1 MQAVETEV
9 GHGFH
14 EAVWMIKLVIEQV
27 RAELHWLRQVAAEL
41 SPRSRANPAHV
52 TKDVVDRL
60 CFRTLPFSNLAILH
74 GILLGSKEKNGDPH
88 KTVFIHRS
96 FLFTGRSFS
105 PAIQH
110 LIKPEIRG
118 AMEFLASDAMQG
130 RASGSHD
137 ELLAA
142 TYLAS
147 QLREI
152 GIEPAGDEGGYIQ
165 NVSGEFNF
173 YRDGKKQW
181 NTRNVIGKLEGRDE
195 KLKDQVILLTAHMDH
210 LGIGKPVNGD
220 NIYNGADDDASGCV
234 AVLQLA
240 RALAHEK
247 APKRTVLFV
256 FFGSE
261 ETGGQGN
268 QYFLQHP
275 PVPLNNIVANLEF
288 EMIGRADSAV
298 KPDEL
303 WLTGFDRSN
312 LGPELAK
319 HGAKLVADPH
329 PKQNFFQRSDNYAL
343 AKQGIVAHTVSSF
356 GLHSDYHRPGDDV
369 AHIDFNHMEQAIHSM
384 LDPVKWL
391 ANSEFKPE
399 WVEGKKP

>member
-1 MQAVETEV
+1 MAIPLKRFLFISV
-9 GHGFH
+9 FCFLS
-14 EAVWMIKLVIEQV
+14 A
-27 RAELHWLRQVAAEL
+27 VAAEK
-41 SPRSRANPAHV
+41 SRTDQA
-52 TKDVVDRL
+52 
-60 CFRTLPFSNLAILH
+60 
-74 GILLGSKEKNGDPH
+74 
-88 KTVFIHRS
+88 
-96 FLFTGRSFS
+96 
-105 PAIQH
+105 Q
-110 LIKPEIRG
+110 IRG

-152 GIEPAGDEGGYIQ
+152 GIAPAGAESGYIQ

-173 YRDGKKQW
+173 YREGRKQW
-181 NTRNVIGKLEGRDE
+181 NTRNVIGRIEGRDA
-195 KLKDQVILLTAHMDH
+195 KLKVQVILLTAHMDH
-210 LGIGKPVNGD
+210 IGIGKPVNGD
-220 NIYNGADDDASGCV
+220 DIYNGADDDASGCV

-275 PVPLNNIVANLEF
+275 PVPLKNIVANLEF
-288 EMIGRADSAV
+288 EMIGRADTAV

-329 PKQNFFQRSDNYAL
+329 PKESFFQRSDNYAL
-343 AKQGIVAHTVSSF
+343 AKKGVIAHTVSSF
-356 GLHSDYHRPGDDV
+356 GLHADYHRPGDDV

-384 LDPVKWL
+384 LGPVKWL

>member
-1 MQAVETEV
+1 MATR
-9 GHGFH
+9 
-14 EAVWMIKLVIEQV
+14 IKLLIFCTLFCFLTAASTEQPN
-27 RAELHWLRQVAAEL
+27 ADSAQ
-41 SPRSRANPAHV
+41 
-52 TKDVVDRL
+52 
-60 CFRTLPFSNLAILH
+60 
-74 GILLGSKEKNGDPH
+74 
-88 KTVFIHRS
+88 IH
-96 FLFTGRSFS
+96 
-105 PAIQH
+105 
-110 LIKPEIRG
+110 G
-118 AMEFLASDAMQG
+118 AMEFLASDALQG

-165 NVSGEFNF
+165 NVSGEFDF
-173 YRDGKKQW
+173 YREGKKQW
-181 NTRNVIGKLEGRDE
+181 NTRNVIGVLRGRDE
-195 KLKDQVILLTAHMDH
+195 KRKDQAILLTAHMDH
-210 LGIGKPVNGD
+210 LGIGKPVDGD
-220 NIYNGADDDASGCV
+220 NIYNGADDDASGCI

-275 PVPLNNIVANLEF
+275 PMPLKNIVANLEF
-288 EMIGRADSAV
+288 EMIGRADTAV
-298 KPDEL
+298 KPGEL

-319 HGAKLVADPH
+319 HGAHLVADPH
-329 PKQNFFQRSDNYAL
+329 PQQHFFQRSDNYAL
-343 AKQGIVAHTVSSF
+343 ARQGIIAHTVSSF
-356 GLHSDYHRPGDDV
+356 GLHKDYHRPSDNV
-369 AHIDFNHMEQAIHSM
+369 SHIDFDHMEEAIHSM
-384 LDPVKWL
+384 LGPVEWL
-391 ANSEFKPE
+391 ADSEFKPE

>member
-1 MQAVETEV
+1 MPTR
-9 GHGFH
+9 
-14 EAVWMIKLVIEQV
+14 IKLALFCVVFCLLSAAFSQRPSV
-27 RAELHWLRQVAAEL
+27 DSRQ
-41 SPRSRANPAHV
+41 
-52 TKDVVDRL
+52 
-60 CFRTLPFSNLAILH
+60 
-74 GILLGSKEKNGDPH
+74 
-88 KTVFIHRS
+88 IH
-96 FLFTGRSFS
+96 
-105 PAIQH
+105 
-110 LIKPEIRG
+110 G
-118 AMEFLASDAMQG
+118 AMEFLASDALQG
-130 RASGSHD
+130 RGSGSHD

-152 GIEPAGDEGGYIQ
+152 GIQPAGDDGGYIQ

-173 YRDGKKQW
+173 YREGKKQW
-181 NTRNVIGKLEGRDE
+181 NTRNVIGKLPGRDE
-195 KLKDQVILLTAHMDH
+195 KRKEQVILLTAHMDH
-210 LGIGKPVNGD
+210 LGVGKPVDGD
-220 NIYNGADDDASGCV
+220 NIYNGADDDASGCI

-275 PVPLNNIVANLEF
+275 PVPLNSIVANLEF

-319 HGAKLVADPH
+319 HGAHLVADPH
-329 PKQNFFQRSDNYAL
+329 PQQHFFQRSDNYAL
-343 AKQGIVAHTVSSF
+343 AKQGIIAHTVSSF
-356 GLHSDYHRPGDDV
+356 GLHSDYHRPSDDV
-369 AHIDFNHMEQAIHSM
+369 AHIDFNHMEAAIHSM
-384 LDPVKWL
+384 LGPVKWL
-391 ANSEFKPE
+391 ADSEFKPE

>member
-1 MQAVETEV
+1 MAKRVNLSLFIILFCLLT
-9 GHGFH
+9 
-14 EAVWMIKLVIEQV
+14 
-27 RAELHWLRQVAAEL
+27 AA
-41 SPRSRANPAHV
+41 SAQKSS
-52 TKDVVDRL
+52 TDQD
-60 CFRTLPFSNLAILH
+60 
-74 GILLGSKEKNGDPH
+74 
-88 KTVFIHRS
+88 
-96 FLFTGRSFS
+96 
-105 PAIQH
+105 Q
-110 LIKPEIRG
+110 IRG

-152 GIEPAGDEGGYIQ
+152 GIEPAGDNGGYIQ
-165 NVSGEFNF
+165 NVSGEFHF
-173 YRDGKKQW
+173 YREGKKQW
-181 NTRNVIGKLEGRDE
+181 NTRNVIGRLEGRDE
-195 KLKDQVILLTAHMDH
+195 KMKDQVILLSAHMDH
-210 LGIGKPVNGD
+210 IGIGKPVNGD
-220 NIYNGADDDASGCV
+220 NVYNGADDDASGCV

-240 RALAHEK
+240 RALAHDK
-247 APKRTVLFV
+247 PPKRTVLFV

-261 ETGGQGN
+261 ETGGQGD
-268 QYFLQHP
+268 QFFLQHP
-275 PVPLNNIVANLEF
+275 PVPLKSIVANLEF

-298 KPDEL
+298 KSDEL

-329 PKQNFFQRSDNYAL
+329 PQQNFFQRSDNYAL
-343 AKQGIVAHTVSSF
+343 AKQGIVAQTVSSF
-356 GLHSDYHRPGDDV
+356 GLHSDYHQPGDDV
-369 AHIDFNHMEQAIHSM
+369 AHIDFAHMDQAVHSM
-384 LDPVKWL
+384 LEPVKWL

>member
-1 MQAVETEV
+1 MPTR
-9 GHGFH
+9 
-14 EAVWMIKLVIEQV
+14 IKL
-27 RAELHWLRQVAAEL
+27 
-41 SPRSRANPAHV
+41 
-52 TKDVVDRL
+52 
-60 CFRTLPFSNLAILH
+60 
-74 GILLGSKEKNGDPH
+74 
-88 KTVFIHRS
+88 
-96 FLFTGRSFS
+96 FLFINLFCFLAVASDQQSRIDQ
-105 PAIQH
+105 AQ
-110 LIKPEIRG
+110 IRG
-118 AMEFLASDAMQG
+118 AMEFLASDALQG

-152 GIEPAGDEGGYIQ
+152 GIEPAGDEGSYVQ

-173 YRDGKKQW
+173 YREGKKQW
-181 NTRNVIGKLEGRDE
+181 NTRNVIGRLEGRDE
-195 KLKDQVILLTAHMDH
+195 KMKDQVILLTAHMDH
-210 LGIGKPVNGD
+210 LGIGKPLNGD
-220 NIYNGADDDASGCV
+220 SIYNGADDDASGCV

-240 RALAHEK
+240 RKLAHEK

-261 ETGGQGN
+261 ETGGQGD
-268 QYFLQHP
+268 QFFLQHP
-275 PVPLNNIVANLEF
+275 PVPIKNIAANLEF
-288 EMIGRADSAV
+288 EMIGRADTAV

-329 PKQNFFQRSDNYAL
+329 PQQNFFQRSDNYAL
-343 AKQGIVAHTVSSF
+343 AKQGVVAHTVSSF
-356 GLHSDYHRPGDDV
+356 GLHTDYHRPGDDI
-369 AHIDFNHMEQAIHSM
+369 ARIDFNHMEQAIHSM
-384 LDPVKWL
+384 LEPVKWL
-391 ANSEFKPE
+391 ANSDFKPA

>member
-1 MQAVETEV
+1 MATR
-9 GHGFH
+9 
-14 EAVWMIKLVIEQV
+14 IK
-27 RAELHWLRQVAAEL
+27 
-41 SPRSRANPAHV
+41 
-52 TKDVVDRL
+52 
-60 CFRTLPFSNLAILH
+60 
-74 GILLGSKEKNGDPH
+74 
-88 KTVFIHRS
+88 S
-96 FLFTGRSFS
+96 FLFIALFCFLTVAS
-105 PAIQH
+105 AQ
-110 LIKPEIRG
+110 KPSTDEDQIRG

-142 TYLAS
+142 TFLAS

-152 GIEPAGDEGGYIQ
+152 GIEPAGDDGGYIQ

-173 YRDGKKQW
+173 YREGKKQW
-181 NTRNVIGKLEGRDE
+181 NTRNVIGRLEGRDE
-195 KLKDQVILLTAHMDH
+195 KMKDQVILLTAHMDH
-210 LGIGKPVNGD
+210 IGIGKPVNGD
-220 NIYNGADDDASGCV
+220 NIYNGADDDASGCI

-268 QYFLQHP
+268 GYFLQHP
-275 PVPLNNIVANLEF
+275 PVPLKSIVANLEF

-356 GLHSDYHRPGDDV
+356 GLHSDYHQPGDDV
-369 AHIDFNHMEQAIHSM
+369 AHIDFAHMDQAIHSM
-384 LDPVKWL
+384 LEPVKWL

>member
-1 MQAVETEV
+1 MAIRLKRFLFISV
-9 GHGFH
+9 FCFLS
-14 EAVWMIKLVIEQV
+14 AI
-27 RAELHWLRQVAAEL
+27 AAEK
-41 SPRSRANPAHV
+41 SSTDQA
-52 TKDVVDRL
+52 
-60 CFRTLPFSNLAILH
+60 
-74 GILLGSKEKNGDPH
+74 
-88 KTVFIHRS
+88 
-96 FLFTGRSFS
+96 
-105 PAIQH
+105 Q
-110 LIKPEIRG
+110 IRG

-152 GIEPAGDEGGYIQ
+152 GIAPAGDEGGYIQ

-173 YRDGKKQW
+173 YREGKKQW
-181 NTRNVIGKLEGRDE
+181 NTRNVIGKIEGRDA

-210 LGIGKPVNGD
+210 IGMGKPVNGD
-220 NIYNGADDDASGCV
+220 DIYNGADDDASGCV
-234 AVLQLA
+234 AVLQFA
-240 RALAHEK
+240 RALAHSK

-275 PVPLNNIVANLEF
+275 PVALKNIAANLEF
-288 EMIGRADSAV
+288 EMIGRADTAV

-343 AKQGIVAHTVSSF
+343 AKQGVVAHTVSSF
-356 GLHSDYHRPGDDV
+356 GLHSDYHAPGDDV

-384 LDPVKWL
+384 LGPVRWL

>member
-1 MQAVETEV
+1 MATR
-9 GHGFH
+9 
-14 EAVWMIKLVIEQV
+14 IKLSLVIALFCFLSV
-27 RAELHWLRQVAAEL
+27 ASAEKSSTDQA
-41 SPRSRANPAHV
+41 
-52 TKDVVDRL
+52 
-60 CFRTLPFSNLAILH
+60 
-74 GILLGSKEKNGDPH
+74 
-88 KTVFIHRS
+88 
-96 FLFTGRSFS
+96 
-105 PAIQH
+105 Q
-110 LIKPEIRG
+110 IRG
-118 AMEFLASDAMQG
+118 AMEFLANDALQG

-173 YRDGKKQW
+173 FREGKKQW
-181 NTRNVIGKLEGRDE
+181 NTRNVIGRLEGRDE
-195 KLKDQVILLTAHMDH
+195 KMKDQVILLTAHMDH
-210 LGIGKPVNGD
+210 IGVRQPVNGD

-275 PVPLNNIVANLEF
+275 PVPLKDIVANLEF
-288 EMIGRADSAV
+288 EMIGRADSAI

-329 PKQNFFQRSDNYAL
+329 PKENFFQRSDNYAL
-343 AKQGIVAHTVSSF
+343 AKQGIIAHTVSSF
-356 GLHSDYHRPGDDV
+356 GLHNDYHRPTDDV
-369 AHIDFNHMEQAIHSM
+369 AHIDFNHMEEAIHSM

-391 ANSEFKPE
+391 ANSDFTPE

>member
-1 MQAVETEV
+1 MATR
-9 GHGFH
+9 
-14 EAVWMIKLVIEQV
+14 IKLSLVIALFCFLSV
-27 RAELHWLRQVAAEL
+27 ASAEKSSTDQA
-41 SPRSRANPAHV
+41 
-52 TKDVVDRL
+52 
-60 CFRTLPFSNLAILH
+60 
-74 GILLGSKEKNGDPH
+74 
-88 KTVFIHRS
+88 
-96 FLFTGRSFS
+96 
-105 PAIQH
+105 Q
-110 LIKPEIRG
+110 IRG
-118 AMEFLASDAMQG
+118 AMEFLANDALQG

-173 YRDGKKQW
+173 YREGKKQW
-181 NTRNVIGKLEGRDE
+181 NTRNVIGRLEGRDE
-195 KLKDQVILLTAHMDH
+195 KMKDQVILLTAHMDH
-210 LGIGKPVNGD
+210 IGVRQPVNGD

-240 RALAHEK
+240 RALVHEK
-247 APKRTVLFV
+247 APKRTVLVV

-275 PVPLNNIVANLEF
+275 PVPLKNIVANLEF
-288 EMIGRADSAV
+288 EMIGRADSAI

-329 PKQNFFQRSDNYAL
+329 PKENFFQRSDNYAL
-343 AKQGIVAHTVSSF
+343 AKQGIIAHTVSSF
-356 GLHSDYHRPGDDV
+356 GLHNDYHRPSDDL
-369 AHIDFNHMEQAIHSM
+369 AHIDFDHMEQAIHSM
-384 LDPVKWL
+384 LKPVKWL
-391 ANSEFKPE
+391 ADSEFRPE